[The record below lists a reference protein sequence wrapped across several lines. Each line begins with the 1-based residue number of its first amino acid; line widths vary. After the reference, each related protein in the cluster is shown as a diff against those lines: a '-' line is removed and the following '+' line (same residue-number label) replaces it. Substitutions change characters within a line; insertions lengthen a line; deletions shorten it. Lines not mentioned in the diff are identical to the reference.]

1 MEILNNKK
9 LNNLMGNKGSKKK
22 RYNNRD
28 KNEDDMDGFFL
39 EDWEILNDKT
49 KIKEFNE
56 NKNKITFK
64 NEVLISQV
72 KTDPYKDYTEIKSL
86 GSGSF
91 ATVKLVKNN
100 VTGLIRAMKIIK
112 KKKDPNDNDPSNG
125 TSDIEIINEINILK
139 QIDHPNVVKI
149 FEVYNS
155 EDAFY
160 LITEYCEGGELF
172 KLISQKR
179 ILTEIQC
186 AYIMYQVL
194 SAIKYCH
201 KMKIMHRDLK
211 PENILI
217 YKHNQEKDFFDVKIC
232 DFGTSQVFK
241 KGEWQSQPCGSV
253 YYVAPEVIHKKYNS
267 KCDLWS
273 CGVIMFMLLSNKA
286 PFGGR
291 TDKDIIRNVLNGTY
305 NKNFLKACSDTTLDL
320 IAKLLEKD
328 YKIRINAEQAMNH
341 QFFKQF
347 NIKNLINDIEDKS
360 IIRKLINNLKNYKC
374 QSIIQET
381 AMAYLVHNYP
391 DLEEVENACKLFNK
405 IDVNGDGK
413 ITSEILYQGISKYMD
428 NKNSK
433 AEILEIFEKLDRDH
447 NNYIGYEDFIRA
459 AVDKSIF
466 LKDEVLKFAFKYF
479 DDNNTGEITYTSIS
493 NIFKEHLKS
502 NEVEQNLKKIVD
514 EVDKDNDG
522 KIKYS
527 EFCKLMNNIL

>member
-1 MEILNNKK
+1 
-9 LNNLMGNKGSKKK
+9 MGNKSSKKK
-22 RYNNRD
+22 KHQKGE

-49 KIKEFNE
+49 KIDEFSK
-56 NKNKITFK
+56 NKNKISFNK
-64 NEVLISQV
+64 EVLISQV
-72 KTDPYKDYTEIKSL
+72 KTDPYKDYTEIKPL

-91 ATVKLVKNN
+91 ATVKLVKNK
-100 VTGLIRAMKIIK
+100 VTGMIRAMKIIK
-112 KKKDPNDNDPSNG
+112 KKKDQTDNNPMNG
-125 TSDIEIINEINILK
+125 TGDLEILNEINILK

-172 KLISQKR
+172 KLISQKK

-217 YKHNQEKDFFDVKIC
+217 YKHNPEKDFFDVKIC

-291 TDKDIIRNVLNGTY
+291 TDKDIIRNVLSGMY
-305 NKNFLKACSDTTLDL
+305 NKNFLKGCSETTMDL
-320 IAKLLEKD
+320 IGKLLEKE
-328 YKIRINAEQAMNH
+328 YKIRINAEEALKH

-347 NIKNLINDIEDKS
+347 NIKSLLNDIEDKS

-374 QSIIQET
+374 QSILQET

-391 DLEEVENACKLFNK
+391 DLEDVENACKLFNI

-413 ITSEILYQGISKYMD
+413 ITSEILYQGISKYMQTPD
-428 NKNSK
+428 SK
-433 AEILEIFEKLDRDH
+433 TEILEIFENLDRDH

-466 LKDEVLKFAFKYF
+466 LRKDVLKFAFKYF
-479 DDNNTGEITYTSIS
+479 DVNNTGEITYTSIS
-493 NIFKEHLKS
+493 NIFKAHLKS
-502 NEVEQNLKKIVD
+502 NEVEESLKKIMD

-522 KIKYS
+522 KIKYP
-527 EFCKLMNNIL
+527 EFCKLMQNIL